1 LTRHRGI
8 DRRHSWAGDHGQGH
22 DHRRRSRRRLVNRN
36 LNLNLNEM
44 SLILM
49 NYHDCRR
56 CYLSRRDC
64 RCCLHGNSHLYFH
77 HRLRDHHLH
86 RRHDA

>member
-8 DRRHSWAGDHGQGH
+8 DHRHSWAGDRGLEH
-22 DHRRRSRRRLVNRN
+22 DHRRRSRLVNRN
-36 LNLNLNEM
+36 LSLNLNEM
-44 SLILM
+44 SLM
-49 NYHDCRR
+49 NYHHCCRR
-56 CYLSRRDC
+56 RYLSRRDC